1 MDDLTGKVAIVTGA
15 SRGLGR
21 AIAAALAEAGC
32 DVAVNYRERK
42 AEAMEAAAEIRRI
55 GRRVAI
61 VRADVSTPAGVGTVA
76 RATAE
81 VLGPASIL
89 VNNAGVAVP
98 RDLEDLTEDD
108 WDFVLATNLKSA
120 FLMTQ
125 AVLPPMREQR
135 WGRIVNIASVAAQL
149 GGVIG
154 PHDAA
159 SKAGLLGLT
168 HGYAGLLA
176 REGITVN
183 AICPALIE
191 TEMVT
196 ANPRANPDLL
206 PVGRFGVPDEVAEV
220 AVMLARNGFM
230 TGQTVSVN
238 GGWYMT

>member
-1 MDDLTGKVAIVTGA
+1 MDDLTGKIAIVTGA

-55 GRRVAI
+55 GRRAAI
-61 VRADVSTPAGVGTVA
+61 VRADVSTAAGVATLA

-98 RDLEDLTEDD
+98 RELEDLTEDD
-108 WDFVLATNLKSA
+108 WDFVLKTNLTSA

-135 WGRIVNIASVAAQL
+135 WGRIITIASVAAQL
-149 GGVIG
+149 GGVVG
-154 PHDAA
+154 PHYAA

-168 HGYAGLLA
+168 HSYAALLA

-183 AICPALIE
+183 AICPALID
-191 TEMVT
+191 TDMV
-196 ANPRANPDLL
+196 ASNPRAVPDAL